1 MEMLGN
7 LNIVNMVVIFDPIML
22 VEHPLLFVSYSMLNM
37 HSLIL
42 RALVYTCSLIPRK
55 YIWKNGQNTH
65 REREREKR
73 FLRFFPEAVAQSCF
87 VKKVFLRIS

>member
-7 LNIVNMVVIFDPIML
+7 LNIVNMVVIFAPIML

-42 RALVYTCSLIPRK
+42 RALVYTCSLIPYK

-65 REREREKR
+65 KEKKKR
-73 FLRFFPEAVAQSCF
+73 FLRFFPEAVAHSCF